1 MYMENC
7 YPLWLM
13 LYESLLHFLGES
25 VFSFISLFVSLFFK
39 DITNNFSQSSGRE
52 NPVATERRS
61 TFENILLIFVLNSTK
76 HEPIWKFA
84 IEAYRSPISVV
95 CQCKF

>member
-13 LYESLLHFLGES
+13 LYESLLHYLALFLYS
-25 VFSFISLFVSLFFK
+25 CHCFSKILQTTSH
-39 DITNNFSQSSGRE
+39 SQVVAK